1 MLMARKILNKLFEK
15 QFAPDEVVNFNA
27 RARNAWVADKASK
40 LKQGVKVLDA
50 GAGECQYAPLFRHC
64 DYKTQDFSQY
74 SGTPSGILAEEWR
87 YGKIDYVCDIV
98 NIPVPDESF
107 DVVLCTEVL
116 EHVPR
121 PIETIKEL
129 VRVLAANGT
138 LLLTAPLSSGIH
150 QQPYHYYGGYSPY
163 FYNKF
168 LPELGLDIIEIKP
181 NGGLMK
187 HVAQEV
193 SRVGRV
199 LEERAPEKLSI
210 LLKYSLM
217 CWLPKLLA
225 KIDEE
230 VFIEEFTVGYMV
242 EAKKANNESSALA

>member
-1 MLMARKILNKLFEK
+1 MARKILNKLFEK

-74 SGTPSGILAEEWR
+74 SGTLSGTLAEEWR

-121 PIETIKEL
+121 PIETIKGTGKSAGSGWHSSL
-129 VRVLAANGT
+129 DSTTFKCNPSAALS
-138 LLLTAPLSSGIH
+138 LL
-150 QQPYHYYGGYSPY
+150 
-163 FYNKF
+163 
-168 LPELGLDIIEIKP
+168 
-181 NGGLMK
+181 
-187 HVAQEV
+187 
-193 SRVGRV
+193 
-199 LEERAPEKLSI
+199 
-210 LLKYSLM
+210 
-217 CWLPKLLA
+217 WWLLA
-225 KIDEE
+225 I
-230 VFIEEFTVGYMV
+230 F
-242 EAKKANNESSALA
+242 L